1 MKVDGGCLCGNIKY
15 VAEVDQET
23 ATVCHCTDCQ
33 VNSGSAFGYVI
44 GVKNNCFDLKKGKLS
59 FFIKIADS
67 GSKRELGFCGNC
79 GTRIFA
85 RPLKNEIGFFGLR
98 LGTVSQRNHFTPKRQ
113 VWKKS
118 SLNWTSQLKTEVD
131 LEKQ

>member
-44 GVKNNCFDLKKGKLS
+44 G
-59 FFIKIADS
+59 
-67 GSKRELGFCGNC
+67 R
-79 GTRIFA
+79 R
-85 RPLKNEIGFFGLR
+85 
-98 LGTVSQRNHFTPKRQ
+98 
-113 VWKKS
+113 
-118 SLNWTSQLKTEVD
+118 
-131 LEKQ
+131 